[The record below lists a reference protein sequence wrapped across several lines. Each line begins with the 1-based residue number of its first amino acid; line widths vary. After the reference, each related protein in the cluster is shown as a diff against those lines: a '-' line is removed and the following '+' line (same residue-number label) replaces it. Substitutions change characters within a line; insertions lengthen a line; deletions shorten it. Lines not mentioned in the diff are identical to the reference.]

1 MRSSE
6 MSGGV
11 DHQVTT
17 PSKAPPKPPHPRPTM
32 TSLQEPQWICGYLG
46 NLDNKYA
53 PGLLQTSDV

>member
-1 MRSSE
+1 MW
-6 MSGGV
+6 GGV

-17 PSKAPPKPPHPRPTM
+17 PSKSPHPRPTM